1 MLGGKFLNQIDKFGM
16 WILLALV
23 LSFVLT
29 GYGMTKH
36 IMDPVLAKYIHTRLL
51 PLPLLIF
58 FCIHVVKAVRNQFKK
73 WNLFNNERLLDI
85 YAYTLVFLVTIIL
98 IWLFFR

>member
-1 MLGGKFLNQIDKFGM
+1 MIGGKLLVGIDKIGM
-16 WILLALV
+16 WILMALI

-36 IMDPVLAKYIHTRLL
+36 IMDPVLAKYIHTQLL

-58 FCIHVVKAVRNQFKK
+58 FCIHVVKGVRNQFKK
-73 WNLFNNERLLDI
+73 WKLFNDERILDI
-85 YAYTLVFLVTIIL
+85 YAYTLTFIVTIIL
-98 IWLFFR
+98 IWLYFR

>member
-16 WILLALV
+16 WILMVLI

-36 IMDPVLAKYIHTRLL
+36 IMDPVLAKYIHTQLL

-73 WNLFNNERLLDI
+73 WKLFADERILDI
-85 YAYTLVFLVTIIL
+85 YAYALVLVVTIIL

>member
-1 MLGGKFLNQIDKFGM
+1 MFGGKFLNQIDKFGM
-16 WILLALV
+16 WILMALV

-36 IMDPVLAKYIHTRLL
+36 IMDPVLAKYIHTQIL

-58 FCIHVVKAVRNQFKK
+58 FCIHVLKAVRNQFKK
-73 WNLFNNERLLDI
+73 WKLFNDERVLDL
-85 YAYTLVFLVTIIL
+85 YAYALTLIVTIIL
-98 IWLFFR
+98 IWLYFR

>member
-16 WILLALV
+16 WILMGLILG
-23 LSFVLT
+23 FVMT

-36 IMDPVLAKYIHTRLL
+36 IMDPVLAKYIHTQLL

-58 FCIHVVKAVRNQFKK
+58 FCIHVVKGVRNQFKK
-73 WNLFNNERLLDI
+73 WKLFSDEHVLDL
-85 YAYTLVFLVTIIL
+85 YAYALVFIVNIIL
-98 IWLFFR
+98 IWLYFR

>member
-1 MLGGKFLNQIDKFGM
+1 MLGGKFLHRIDRFGM
-16 WILLALV
+16 WILMALV

-36 IMDPVLAKYIHTRLL
+36 IMDPVLAKYIHTQLL

-73 WNLFNNERLLDI
+73 WNVFNNDRLLDI
-85 YAYTLVFLVTIIL
+85 YAYALTFFVTIIL
-98 IWLFFR
+98 IWLYFR

>member
-1 MLGGKFLNQIDKFGM
+1 MLGGAFLNRLDKFGM
-16 WILLALV
+16 WILMAMV
-23 LSFVLT
+23 LGFVMT

-36 IMDPVLAKYIHTRLL
+36 IMDPVLAKYIHTQLL

-58 FCIHVVKAVRNQFKK
+58 FCIHVIKGVRNQFKK
-73 WNLFNNERLLDI
+73 WKIFDNDRTLDI
-85 YAYTLVFLVTIIL
+85 YAYALVLSVTAIL

>member
-1 MLGGKFLNQIDKFGM
+1 MLGGALLNRLDKFGM
-16 WILLALV
+16 WILMAMV
-23 LSFVLT
+23 LGFVMT

-36 IMDPVLAKYIHTRLL
+36 IMDPVLAKYIHTQLL

-58 FCIHVVKAVRNQFKK
+58 FCIHVIKGVRNQFKK
-73 WNLFNNERLLDI
+73 WKIFDNDRTLDI
-85 YAYTLVFLVTIIL
+85 YAYALVLSVTAIL

>member
-1 MLGGKFLNQIDKFGM
+1 MFGGKFLTRIDQFGM
-16 WILLALV
+16 WVLMVLV

-36 IMDPVLAKYIHTRLL
+36 IMDPVLAKYIHTHLL

-73 WNLFNNERLLDI
+73 WKIFNDDRILDL
-85 YAYTLVFLVTIIL
+85 YAYALVFIVTIIL
-98 IWLFFR
+98 IWLYFR

>member
-1 MLGGKFLNQIDKFGM
+1 MFGGKFLHWIDKIGM
-16 WILLALV
+16 WILMFLV

-36 IMDPVLAKYIHTRLL
+36 IMDPVLAKFIHTQLL
-51 PLPLLIF
+51 PIPLLIF

-73 WNLFNNERLLDI
+73 WQIFKDDRILDI
-85 YAYTLVFLVTIIL
+85 YAYAITLIVTIIL
-98 IWLFFR
+98 IWLYFR

>member
-16 WILLALV
+16 WILMALV
-23 LSFVLT
+23 VSFVFT

-36 IMDPVLAKYIHTRLL
+36 IMDPVMAKYIHTQLL

-73 WNLFNNERLLDI
+73 WKLFNDDRVLDI
-85 YAYTLVFLVTIIL
+85 YAYGLVLVVTVIL